1 MPPPPANFTSGAL
14 SRLYFSAV
22 LDDPAGA
29 LVTGAGAGAPVV
41 GAGVLTAANLLL
53 ALAAIVVLVDN
64 ARLVNEYSDVVAA
77 TAMPFKK
84 PRRGKLLILGIEG

>member
-22 LDDPAGA
+22 LDDPASA
-29 LVTGAGAGAPVV
+29 LVTGAGAG
-41 GAGVLTAANLLL
+41 VLAAANLLL

-64 ARLVNEYSDVVAA
+64 ARLVNEYCDVVAA

-84 PRRGKLLILGIEG
+84 PRRGKLLILGIGG